1 MSIYVVNWARAIGGD
16 GIPTDAYCG
25 CVGVYTSLPKARESM
40 LQDIHAMLQDIRDGF
55 EDAEDLIDFEAS
67 LKCSDGDFFY
77 EIDYKAPD
85 GALVQFYY
93 SIQEVDN
100 ED

>member
-16 GIPTDAYCG
+16 GIPTDAFCG
-25 CVGVYTSLPKARESM
+25 CVGAYTSLPKARDGM
-40 LQDIHAMLQDIRDGF
+40 LQDIHTMLQDIRDGF
-55 EDAEDLIDFEAS
+55 EDEDDLIDFEAS
-67 LKCSDGDFFY
+67 LKCSDEDFFY
-77 EIDYKAPD
+77 EIDYEAPD

-93 SIQEVDN
+93 SIQEVDI